1 MNRLKSLSDTVR
13 VSEGAYLSVAGLVN
27 NVSIA
32 QGGGLRIRDG
42 QTDTLRIGGDLS
54 VADGIKIDVLL
65 AADADVRDAKAKILT
80 VSGEIEGAKLL
91 VSASVFVDGVSVPN
105 IRLRLDGKELSLRY
119 MRGTT
124 VVFR

>member
-13 VSEGAYLSVAGLVN
+13 VSEGAYLSGTGLVN

-42 QTDTLRIGGDLS
+42 QTDALRIGGDLS

-65 AADADVRDAKAKILT
+65 AADADVCDAKAKILT

-124 VVFR
+124 VVLR

>member
-13 VSEGAYLSVAGLVN
+13 VSEGAYLSVTGLVN

-32 QGGGLRIRDG
+32 QGGRLRIRDG
-42 QTDTLRIGGDLS
+42 QTDALRIGGDLS